1 MNDKMKRIENTIVKG
16 YEKIEDTVVGT
27 YEKIEDKFTLEYLTR
42 NNETLEEAKE
52 RLKEENKERRGNL

>member
-16 YEKIEDTVVGT
+16 

-42 NNETLEEAKE
+42 NNETLEETKE
-52 RLKEENKERRGNL
+52 RLKKENKERRGNL